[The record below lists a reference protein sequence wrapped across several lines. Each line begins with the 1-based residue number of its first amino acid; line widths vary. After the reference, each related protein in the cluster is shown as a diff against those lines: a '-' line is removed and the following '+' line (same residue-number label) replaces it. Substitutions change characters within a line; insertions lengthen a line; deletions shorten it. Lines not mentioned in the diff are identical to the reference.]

1 MKDEQADGR
10 RPAYRKMVK
19 RRRERRRA
27 KRNPEGPA
35 QYRRYNGYQT

>member
-10 RPAYRKMVK
+10 RPSERKKVK

-27 KRNPEGPA
+27 KRDPEGQPT
-35 QYRRYNGYQT
+35 YKNFKGYQT